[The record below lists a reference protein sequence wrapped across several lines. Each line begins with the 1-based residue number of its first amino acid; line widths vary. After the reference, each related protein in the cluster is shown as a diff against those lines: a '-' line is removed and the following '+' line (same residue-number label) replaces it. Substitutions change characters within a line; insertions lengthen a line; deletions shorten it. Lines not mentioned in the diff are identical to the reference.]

1 MAAAAADGAQA
12 AAAADARP
20 RFTDRK
26 PRAPRADTAGD
37 ATTNPPSSSRWMA
50 RQPPPSLAGLAASPP
65 PPSSPPSPPSPKLR
79 LVPDPSNPRPAD
91 VGAWLHVDIPSHLPE
106 AGPEAV
112 EARGPYSG
120 AARGGCPPLSSALAS
135 CGGRVLYR
143 ASMAALVDRVRGGGA
158 GAEAGATQLLVTGP
172 PRSGKSVA
180 LASTVASARA
190 AGWTVVY
197 VPAPATLLTG
207 GAYAWNEGAG
217 GWDTPVP
224 ARALLASLVAAHSSA
239 LSSLRLP
246 DGRSAAEAAAVV
258 LEPGSGEGGKGG
270 GKGGSDPGDDVTA
283 AVDAA
288 VSILDALR
296 SPASTTP
303 VLFAI
308 DGYDALAGPSRY
320 NERGRGRAIV
330 NVPASDLR
338 LARALRVLDRAPAP
352 GVVDVAALSSLSS
365 KSVRVPA
372 PAAAVV
378 GVPRFDSSEW
388 SSLVSGWA
396 AAAAARGAPPPLTPG
411 KEAVAAFYLT
421 GGAPGD
427 VGGLRAAVL

>member
-1 MAAAAADGAQA
+1 MAAAAGGAQVA
-12 AAAADARP
+12 SDARP
-20 RFTDRK
+20 RFIDRK
-26 PRAPRADTAGD
+26 PRAPRADTAAGD
-37 ATTNPPSSSRWMA
+37 AGGATTRRWTA
-50 RQPPPSLAGLAASPP
+50 RPPPPSLAGGPL
-65 PPSSPPSPPSPKLR
+65 PSSPPSPPPPPPSPKLR

-91 VGAWLHVDIPSHLPE
+91 VGAWLAVDIPSHLPE
-106 AGPEAV
+106 AGPEA
-112 EARGPYSG
+112 AAASGPYSG
-120 AARGGCPPLSSALAS
+120 AARGGCAALSSALAS

-143 ASMAALVDRVRGGGA
+143 ASMAALLDRVRGGGD
-158 GAEAGATQLLVTGP
+158 GAEAGGTQLLVTGP

-224 ARALLASLVAAHSSA
+224 ARALLASLVAAHSPA
-239 LSSLRLP
+239 LASLRLP
-246 DGRSAAEAAAVV
+246 DGRSAAEAAAAV
-258 LEPGSGEGGKGG
+258 LVPDSGEGGKGG
-270 GKGGSDPGDDVTA
+270 SKGGSDPGDDVTA
-283 AVDAA
+283 AVDTA
-288 VSILDALR
+288 VAIIDALR
-296 SPASTTP
+296 TSPSTTP

-320 NERGRGRAIV
+320 TERGRGRAIV
-330 NVPASDLR
+330 NVPAADLR
-338 LARALRVLDRAPAP
+338 LVRSLRVLDRAPSP
-352 GVVDVAALSSLSS
+352 GVVDLAALSSLSS
-365 KSVRVPA
+365 KSVRVQA
-372 PAAAVV
+372 ASAAVV
-378 GVPRFDSSEW
+378 GVPRFDATEW
-388 SSLVSGWA
+388 ASLVSGWA

-427 VGGLRAAVL
+427 VDGLRAAVL